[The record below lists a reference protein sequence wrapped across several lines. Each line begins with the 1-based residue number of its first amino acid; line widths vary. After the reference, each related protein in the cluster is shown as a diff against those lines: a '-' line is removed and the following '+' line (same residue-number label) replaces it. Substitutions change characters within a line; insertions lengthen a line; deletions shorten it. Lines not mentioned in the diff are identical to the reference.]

1 MIQFLSARLS
11 VCLYLTL
18 SLSASLTLVV
28 YSLGLFSLFDQ
39 FPLDGAWIID
49 CQTSL
54 SYSVSNR
61 YNCSSYTYTAPP
73 AVQVMELIYHGVFMI
88 LCYLSIFHTERALY
102 RKLAKYDEHPVIIWH
117 HEIKVT
123 RMQFM
128 TLFNNISSIF
138 LGRQKMISWKLYWFI
153 YDHHCTLINY
163 DFVSGRDQRHC
174 YFIRLEIRIPC
185 ARVNAC
191 LKN

>member
-1 MIQFLSARLS
+1 MHTINNAISVS
-11 VCLYLTL
+11 PPVCLYLTL

-54 SYSVSNR
+54 SYSVSNKH
-61 YNCSSYTYTAPP
+61 NCSSYTYTAPP
-73 AVQVMELIYHGVFMI
+73 AVQVMELIYHGVFII

-117 HEIKVT
+117 HEITVT

-138 LGRQKMISWKLYWFI
+138 LGRQK
-153 YDHHCTLINY
+153 N
-163 DFVSGRDQRHC
+163 DFVETLLVHIWSSLP
-174 YFIRLEIRIPC
+174 INKLWL
-185 ARVNAC
+185 C
-191 LKN
+191 LWKGWAT